1 MARAQDGDRVA
12 YRRLLEDVTPYLRA
26 LVSRHR
32 ALSGEGEDTEQ
43 DILLSLH
50 AVRHTYDPSRPFG
63 PWLVAIARRRIIDRL
78 RRRGRVT
85 AVETALEPE
94 HETIAAPGANLYAT
108 LFGRRDL
115 QQAIESLPAG
125 QRQAVLLLK
134 LRSLSLK
141 EAASESGMSIAALK
155 VASHR
160 ALKRLRAKLGR
171 RM

>member
-1 MARAQDGDRVA
+1 
-12 YRRLLEDVTPYLRA
+12 
-26 LVSRHR
+26 
-32 ALSGEGEDTEQ
+32 
-43 DILLSLH
+43 
-50 AVRHTYDPSRPFG
+50 
-63 PWLVAIARRRIIDRL
+63 
-78 RRRGRVT
+78 VT

-94 HETIAAPGANLYAT
+94 HETIAAHGANLYAT

-134 LRSLSLK
+134 LRGLSLK